1 MPLNS
6 RTTDLTPFIVCRDGV
21 LTGISARGTLLTLVI
36 ESGDSIGIEFESLLL
51 KLKSIVLLSLHI
63 LMFDYEFSVVTDY
76 NYNVQF

>member
-6 RTTDLTPFIVCRDGV
+6 PTTGLTPFIVCGDGV

-63 LMFDYEFSVVTDY
+63 LMFDYEFSV
-76 NYNVQF
+76 